1 MSLILSYERQ
11 LISKLNI
18 ETEFSNPNKNDI
30 FLLLLNNPNISV
42 PIKIYFL
49 NKFLPYIQIFN
60 DICVKYFQ
68 ILLEEF
74 KSKINKLQSKDNI
87 SLLTSLNALA
97 NFIKLFSKNQEKYN
111 EKHKIIIKQFPQFIQ
126 LLFKLFEQ
134 KYFNFNDKVINSF
147 LLLFLSFI
155 EFYPTL
161 IRNYQKIIEKSIKN
175 IFVNY
180 LTQNTSD
187 KNSIEIAIVVYCNL
201 YKLSPNMILRYNDYI
216 DNIIKNIKYYLE
228 FFRPKNINEEEIN
241 RNIIDEKNNLFFEE
255 NNIFIIDNKKIV
267 NANKIINILFDLLNE
282 IFKYLIN
289 DVYFDIDFNIIF
301 SLFNNIMDLY
311 ESFNNNKS
319 LSVITF
325 NGLSK
330 YNYEIFITNIID
342 KILDL
347 LIYYIS
353 NFSRYIYCYNVFF
366 EKFIN
371 KILLNQNLFEN
382 FFLHKKIILF
392 LSSII
397 SYFNDI
403 LPDTIDLIIF
413 KHLYSNLPILYL
425 NYLQEN
431 DKTLLEVNDIY
442 FRASNLKNKIY
453 NNKKEENHILLIQYL
468 HMLYNFCQI
477 SSKFLKINNKK
488 NILGGIIDL
497 LILPPFAKF
506 IFNIEE
512 DIKDIIIDIIEIC
525 SKKNLVYINK
535 SKLISFLNNFY
546 FFNGNYRN
554 KAINIINL
562 INIKDSELNNNEF
575 NDNIIG
581 NILDFN
587 KKIKEY
593 LIESSKKFENI
604 LLDNNN
610 KDNNNININ
619 ENEIIQEK
627 KEGEMLRK
635 KRKNKKEYEIQI
647 DYNKNMEERK
657 GNKKKNDRFNLNS
670 KKEFIKKEDNN
681 LDKMEEENIEINHNE
696 EENKKNKNEDI
707 QIDEN
712 IDIPDII

>member
-1 MSLILSYERQ
+1 
-11 LISKLNI
+11 
-18 ETEFSNPNKNDI
+18 
-30 FLLLLNNPNISV
+30 
-42 PIKIYFL
+42 
-49 NKFLPYIQIFN
+49 
-60 DICVKYFQ
+60 
-68 ILLEEF
+68 
-74 KSKINKLQSKDNI
+74 
-87 SLLTSLNALA
+87 
-97 NFIKLFSKNQEKYN
+97 
-111 EKHKIIIKQFPQFIQ
+111 
-126 LLFKLFEQ
+126 
-134 KYFNFNDKVINSF
+134 
-147 LLLFLSFI
+147 
-155 EFYPTL
+155 
-161 IRNYQKIIEKSIKN
+161 
-175 IFVNY
+175 
-180 LTQNTSD
+180 
-187 KNSIEIAIVVYCNL
+187 
-201 YKLSPNMILRYNDYI
+201 
-216 DNIIKNIKYYLE
+216 
-228 FFRPKNINEEEIN
+228 
-241 RNIIDEKNNLFFEE
+241 
-255 NNIFIIDNKKIV
+255 
-267 NANKIINILFDLLNE
+267 
-282 IFKYLIN
+282 
-289 DVYFDIDFNIIF
+289 
-301 SLFNNIMDLY
+301 
-311 ESFNNNKS
+311 
-319 LSVITF
+319 
-325 NGLSK
+325 
-330 YNYEIFITNIID
+330 
-342 KILDL
+342 
-347 LIYYIS
+347 
-353 NFSRYIYCYNVFF
+353 
-366 EKFIN
+366 
-371 KILLNQNLFEN
+371 
-382 FFLHKKIILF
+382 
-392 LSSII
+392 
-397 SYFNDI
+397 
-403 LPDTIDLIIF
+403 
-413 KHLYSNLPILYL
+413 
-425 NYLQEN
+425 
-431 DKTLLEVNDIY
+431 
-442 FRASNLKNKIY
+442 
-453 NNKKEENHILLIQYL
+453 
-468 HMLYNFCQI
+468 MLYNFCQI

-604 LLDNNN
+604 LLNNN
-610 KDNNNININ
+610 YKDNININ

-657 GNKKKNDRFNLNS
+657 GNKKKNDRFNLNN